1 MSRRCKVKC
10 KACGKELINLEA
22 YKVSKNNKNI
32 YYCNEEE
39 YNSIT
44 KEENDKSTCL
54 KGVAGILNIAM
65 IPPVLSKQINIL
77 REFYEYPVILRTFK
91 DKSSSIIWA
100 LENRTF
106 NSEFSKYKYII
117 TIIMNGIDDTKKAMD
132 KERRD
137 MEKLFESN
145 KDSNDR
151 AIEIDI
157 MNSSNFEIKNTKNNK
172 SDISEF
178 LFD

>member
-10 KACGKELINLEA
+10 KSCGKELINLEA
-22 YKVSKNNKNI
+22 YKVSKNGKNI
-32 YYCNEEE
+32 YYCSEEE
-39 YNSIT
+39 YNIIT
-44 KEENDKSTCL
+44 KEEDEKNKCL
-54 KGVAGILNIAM
+54 KEVAKIIKVSML
-65 IPPVLSKQINIL
+65 PPVLTKQINTL
-77 REFYEYPVILRTFK
+77 REFYEYHVILRTFK
-91 DKSSSIIWA
+91 DKTDAIRWA
-100 LENRTF
+100 LEHRTF
-106 NSEFSKYKYII
+106 NSEFTKYKYII